1 MDGHGL
7 AEIFFG
13 ERRERTDRAQA
24 WSVRANVG
32 TLGKSCYPNLKVYT
46 YLFLQTK
53 KNTETKQIM

>member
-32 TLGKSCYPNLKVYT
+32 TLGK
-46 YLFLQTK
+46 
-53 KNTETKQIM
+53 